1 MRSQISTLA
10 SLLSL
15 FTVISASNVID
26 LTPSN
31 FDDIIGS
38 GKPALVIP
46 SPHRTHNRLNSSL
59 HGVVTGRIPV
69 YVRNISKTLAPVYEQ
84 LADAYTHAKE
94 KVIVAKVDADA
105 HRELGQRFGVTG
117 FPTLK
122 VLSPS
127 LSVRRGWC

>member
-1 MRSQISTLA
+1 MRSQIYTLT

-15 FTVISASNVID
+15 AVATASNVID

-31 FDDIIGS
+31 FDDIINS
-38 GKPALVIP
+38 GKPALVHT
-46 SPHRTHNRLNSSL
+46 HRNQLTRRSNSSPP
-59 HGVVTGRIPV
+59 GVAIGKSNYPSTRITV
-69 YVRNISKTLAPVYEQ
+69 SKTLAPVYEQ
-84 LADAYTHAKE
+84 LADAYTHAKN

-122 VLSPS
+122 VIFPS
-127 LSVRRGWC
+127 DAN